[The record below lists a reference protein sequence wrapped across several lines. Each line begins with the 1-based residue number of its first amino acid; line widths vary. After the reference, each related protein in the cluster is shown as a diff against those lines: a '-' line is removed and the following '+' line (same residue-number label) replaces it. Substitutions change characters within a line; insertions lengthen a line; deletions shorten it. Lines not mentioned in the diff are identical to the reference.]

1 MSREWIDGDYV
12 VTTDRTQ
19 IDMDV
24 VHQFL
29 AEESYWARWRSRAFN
44 EQVVAGSTR
53 CYVLVHR
60 PSGRQVGFARVL
72 TDGAFYA
79 WIGDVFVHRDHRG
92 GNGKFLMTCVM
103 DDLSQVHRVML
114 DTRDAHGLYAQV
126 GFRPLAHPER
136 GMERVAPSVTPSS

>member
-1 MSREWIDGDYV
+1 MSREWVDGDYL

-24 VHQFL
+24 VHWFL
-29 AEESYWARWRSRAFN
+29 SEESYWAGWRTREFN
-44 EQVVAGSTR
+44 EQVVTGSTQ

-60 PSGRQVGFARVL
+60 PSHQQVGFARAL
-72 TDGAFYA
+72 TDDAFYA
-79 WIGDVFVHRDHRG
+79 WIGDVFVLPEHRG
-92 GNGKFLMTCVM
+92 GRGKFLMQCVM
-103 DDLSQVHRVML
+103 EDLAAVHRVML

-136 GMERVAPSVTPSS
+136 RMERVAEAVTPPS

>member
-1 MSREWIDGDYV
+1 MSREWVDGDYL

-24 VHQFL
+24 VHRFL
-29 AEESYWARWRSRAFN
+29 AEQSYWARWRSRDFN
-44 EQVVAGSTR
+44 EQVVGESTR
-53 CYVLVHR
+53 CYVLMHR
-60 PSGRQVGFARVL
+60 PSERQVGFARVL

-79 WIGDVFVHRDHRG
+79 WIGDVFVLEEHRG
-92 GNGKFLMTCVM
+92 GRGKFLMNCVM
-103 DDLSQVHRVML
+103 DDLADVHRVML

-136 GMERVAPSVTPSS
+136 GMERIADAVTPPS